1 MIIQITGVTSGTSP
15 YDVFLC
21 DTGYTSC
28 FLISGS
34 CQIPPTVVVDTDYFF
49 PNYYYVGLKL
59 VDTNGCI
66 FTQNQVCIPAPT
78 PTATAT
84 PTPTVSPTPTSTPTA
99 TPTPT
104 TSPTP
109 TPTPTPGLTVSS
121 WYEYRYGNTG
131 PYTNFNTVANFSQ
144 ASTLFCSLWSG
155 TSSYLGAAV
164 RYDGTLGIGTYLGNF
179 STSLP
184 VANGN
189 YVIGNS
195 PGVSGSTLH
204 WVQITGGTGIIAFY
218 QQIPP
223 TCPTPTPTPT
233 STPTPTPTSTPTP
246 TPTATISPTPTPTPT
261 PTFVCDVDTCLS
273 GCCSITLSGV
283 TPKDITYYDCDG
295 TLVGVNGVTNLSFC
309 TDQSYGPYSGNGL
322 TLAGVSCC
330 EITSGSILYTDTDS
344 AFLFSYDPIS
354 NSSTKLTMPNS
365 LDYGSINSIA
375 HIEDTFWLINSAQTG
390 IDEYNLTLSPFNLT
404 YNRTITTPFTPGG
417 MDVIDENNL
426 MIVDVGSDPQ
436 ELYKIN
442 IAGSAATPTFVT
454 TLENGRNY
462 YELVYS
468 KGVSSEKVIIT
479 STSGG
484 SIGYLSQYDVPT
496 GTLDVDFVTTGISIP
511 AGVVYTGAGFYIV
524 DNNDIYLS
532 GVLNSPPYTITTGSE
547 KLYTPGNG
555 ISQIGGSVTQYFT

>member
-1 MIIQITGVTSGTSP
+1 
-15 YDVFLC
+15 
-21 DTGYTSC
+21 
-28 FLISGS
+28 
-34 CQIPPTVVVDTDYFF
+34 
-49 PNYYYVGLKL
+49 
-59 VDTNGCI
+59 
-66 FTQNQVCIPAPT
+66 
-78 PTATAT
+78 
-84 PTPTVSPTPTSTPTA
+84 VS
-99 TPTPT
+99 
-104 TSPTP
+104 
-109 TPTPTPGLTVSS
+109 
-121 WYEYRYGNTG
+121 
-131 PYTNFNTVANFSQ
+131 NFSQ

-155 TSSYLGAAV
+155 TSSFTGFGA
-164 RYDGTLGIGTYLGNF
+164 RYNGTLGLGTYLGNF
-179 STSLP
+179 ADSTP
-184 VANGN
+184 VGNGN
-189 YVIGNS
+189 YAIGNF
-195 PGVSGSTLH
+195 PALSGSTVY
-204 WVQITGGTGIIAFY
+204 WVEITGGTGIIAVY

-223 TCPTPTPTPT
+223 TCPTPTPT

-246 TPTATISPTPTPTPT
+246 TPTPSSSPTPTPTPT

-344 AFLFSYDPIS
+344 AFLFSYDPIN

-417 MDVIDENNL
+417 MDVIDKNNL
-426 MIVDVGSDPQ
+426 MIVDFGSDPQ
-436 ELYKIN
+436 KLYKIN
-442 IAGSAATPTFVT
+442 IVGSAATPTFVA

-484 SIGYLSQYDVPT
+484 SIGYLSQYNVPT

-511 AGVVYTGAGFYIV
+511 AGVVYTGAIFYIV
-524 DNNDIYLS
+524 DKNDIYLRA
-532 GVLNSPPYTITTGSE
+532 VLNSPPYTITTGSE

>member
-1 MIIQITGVTSGTSP
+1 
-15 YDVFLC
+15 
-21 DTGYTSC
+21 
-28 FLISGS
+28 
-34 CQIPPTVVVDTDYFF
+34 VDTDYFF

-66 FTQNQVCIPAPT
+66 FTQNQICVPDPTPTPTSTPTPT

-109 TPTPTPGLTVSS
+109 TPTPTPGLTVTT
-121 WYEYRYGNTG
+121 WYDYRYGDSG
-131 PYTNFNTVANFSQ
+131 PYTSFSTVPNFSQ

-155 TSSYLGAAV
+155 TSSYLGQAV
-164 RYDGTLGIGTYLGNF
+164 RYDGTLGIGTYLGQF
-179 STSLP
+179 FTSLP
-184 VANGN
+184 VSNGN
-189 YVIGNS
+189 YAIGNFI
-195 PGVSGSTLH
+195 GTSGATVY
-204 WVQITGGTGIIAFY
+204 WVEITGGTGIIAAY
-218 QQIPP
+218 QQIPTICP
-223 TCPTPTPTPT
+223 TPTPTPTPT
-233 STPTPTPTSTPTP
+233 STPTPTPTPSS
-246 TPTATISPTPTPTPT
+246 SPTPTPTPT
-261 PTFVCDVDTCLS
+261 PTFVCDADTCLS
-273 GCCSITLSGV
+273 GCCTITLSGV

-295 TLVGVNGVTNLSFC
+295 TLVGMNGVTNLSFC

-330 EITSGSILYTDTDS
+330 EITSSSILYTDTDS
-344 AFLFSYDPIS
+344 AFLFSYDPIN
-354 NSSTKLTMPNS
+354 NSSTKLTMPNW

-375 HIEDTFWLINSAQTG
+375 HIEDKFWLINSAQTG

-404 YNRTITTPFTPGG
+404 YNRTIFTPFTPGG
-417 MDVIDENNL
+417 MDVIDKNNL
-426 MIVDVGSDPQ
+426 MIVNIESNPK

-442 IAGSAATPTFVT
+442 IVGLTATTTFVA
-454 TLENGRNY
+454 TLESGREY

-468 KGVSSEKVIIT
+468 NDVREKVIIT

-496 GTLDVDFVTTGISIP
+496 GALDVDFVTTGISIP
-511 AGVVYTGAGFYIV
+511 AGVVYTGARFYIV
-524 DNNDIYLS
+524 DKNDIYLS
-532 GVLNSPPYTITTGSE
+532 AVLNSPPYTITTGSE